1 MSFVQLL
8 LLFRSLP
15 IRDLLDYPDDLRDE
29 QDVRRWLVA
38 VCTAGDVLADLTDT
52 NIDDTVVNA
61 VKSVVN
67 DAGAFGVIYSLV
79 LNVFTFENEN
89 FPDTYFDSHE
99 DAAEAAER
107 TGLAPAMIIAIV
119 QVVIM
124 LLKFIRNRRN

>member
-67 DAGAFGVIYSLV
+67 DAVAFSVIYSLV

-89 FPDTYFDSHE
+89 FPDTYLELHE

-124 LLKFIRNRRN
+124 LLKFIRDRRN